1 MKRKAYSD
9 LMKWKEKEGHKP
21 LVVTGA
27 RQVGKTYLID
37 YFARKNYP
45 HYIYVDFSS
54 MVLMRKAFESN
65 LDVDNVLSL
74 MNLYSDKRLDFVP
87 GKTLIFFDE
96 VQECPSVR
104 TALKQFSLDGRFDVI
119 ASGSLLGV
127 LNRRNSSIFYPVGY
141 EEQYELRSLDVEEF
155 LWALDVPEDAIG
167 MVCRSIRDKRPLG
180 ESLLSRFLQLFR
192 EYMVVGGMPEAVVEY
207 VKTRNVFDV
216 NEIHRMIL
224 RTSYADMSRY
234 VDSPKEQTLV
244 RACFNS
250 IPGQLSQ
257 TNKKFIFSYVDENDG
272 GDGSNATADKYR
284 FALWWIHDAGYA
296 NFCMQISEPVVP
308 IEAKVRQDAFKVYLY
323 DTGILMTL
331 YGVDSRIALASEDY
345 SVNMGAVAE
354 NIVAECIVKSGFPLR
369 YYVKSNGTDR
379 MELDFIVECGGV
391 NVIEVKSGKNRHSA
405 SLRKVSNMY
414 PINRRIMFD
423 ITDIRVDEQG
433 IEHYPLF
440 AAAFIRDVLGM

>member
-1 MKRKAYSD
+1 
-9 LMKWKEKEGHKP
+9 
-21 LVVTGA
+21 
-27 RQVGKTYLID
+27 
-37 YFARKNYP
+37 
-45 HYIYVDFSS
+45 
-54 MVLMRKAFESN
+54 
-65 LDVDNVLSL
+65 
-74 MNLYSDKRLDFVP
+74 
-87 GKTLIFFDE
+87 
-96 VQECPSVR
+96 
-104 TALKQFSLDGRFDVI
+104 
-119 ASGSLLGV
+119 
-127 LNRRNSSIFYPVGY
+127 
-141 EEQYELRSLDVEEF
+141 
-155 LWALDVPEDAIG
+155 
-167 MVCRSIRDKRPLG
+167 
-180 ESLLSRFLQLFR
+180 
-192 EYMVVGGMPEAVVEY
+192 
-207 VKTRNVFDV
+207 
-216 NEIHRMIL
+216 
-224 RTSYADMSRY
+224 
-234 VDSPKEQTLV
+234 
-244 RACFNS
+244 
-250 IPGQLSQ
+250 
-257 TNKKFIFSYVDENDG
+257 
-272 GDGSNATADKYR
+272 
-284 FALWWIHDAGYA
+284 
-296 NFCMQISEPVVP
+296 MQITEPVVP